1 MFDFHTHR
9 LDAPAG
15 EAIICLPAEVMRCPE
30 AFEPRE
36 GALYAAGVHPWATAD
51 EADARVQLQ
60 GLPRLLAHPQVVM
73 LGECGLDR
81 LRGGAE
87 AFQLEIFEAQI
98 ALAEHFG
105 LPVTLHVVRAW
116 DALLRLHNSLR
127 PSTQWTV
134 HGFRG
139 KPALARQ
146 LLDAGIDLSFGAQF
160 NLESYSLTPP
170 ERRHRESD
178 AV

>member
-15 EAIICLPAEVMRCPE
+15 EAIICLPAEVLRRPD
-30 AFEPRE
+30 AFEPHE
-36 GALYAAGVHPWATAD
+36 GALYAAGVHPWATED

-73 LGECGLDR
+73 FGECGLDR

-87 AFQLEIFEAQI
+87 AFQIEIFEAQI
-98 ALAEHFG
+98 ALAERFR

-116 DALLRLHNSLR
+116 DALLRLHRSLR
-127 PSTQWTV
+127 PTTQWTV

-139 KPALARQ
+139 KPVLARQ
-146 LLDAGIDLSFGAQF
+146 LLDAGIDLSFGARYDP
-160 NLESYSLTPP
+160 ESFLLTPP

-178 AV
+178 AI

>member
-1 MFDFHTHR
+1 
-9 LDAPAG
+9 
-15 EAIICLPAEVMRCPE
+15 
-30 AFEPRE
+30 
-36 GALYAAGVHPWATAD
+36 
-51 EADARVQLQ
+51 
-60 GLPRLLAHPQVVM
+60 M

-81 LRGGAE
+81 LRGGTE

-98 ALAEHFG
+98 ALAEHFR
-105 LPVTLHVVRAW
+105 LPVTLHIVRAW

-146 LLDAGIDLSFGAQF
+146 LLDAGIDLSFGAQY
-160 NLESYSLTPP
+160 NPESYSLTPP

>member
-15 EAIICLPAEVMRCPE
+15 EAIICLPAEVLRRPD

-87 AFQLEIFEAQI
+87 AFQIEIFEAQI
-98 ALAEHFG
+98 ALAEHLR

-116 DALLRLHNSLR
+116 DALLRLHRSLR
-127 PSTQWTV
+127 PTTQWTV

-146 LLDAGIDLSFGAQF
+146 LLDAGIDWSFGAQY
-160 NLESYSLTPP
+160 NHESYSLTNT
-170 ERRHRESD
+170 ERRHRERED
-178 AV
+178 D

>member
-1 MFDFHTHR
+1 MNFVEELKWRGMIHQMMPGTEEMLSQGMATAYVGID
-9 LDAPAG
+9 P
-15 EAIICLPAEVMRCPE
+15 
-30 AFEPRE
+30 
-36 GALYAAGVHPWATAD
+36 TAD

-81 LRGGAE
+81 LQGGAE
-87 AFQLEIFEAQI
+87 ELQIEIFEAQI
-98 ALAEHFG
+98 ALAEHFR

-146 LLDAGIDLSFGAQF
+146 LLDAGIDLSFGAQY
-160 NLESYSLTPP
+160 NPESYSLTPP

>member
-15 EAIICLPAEVMRCPE
+15 EAIICLPAEVLRRPD

-36 GALYAAGVHPWATAD
+36 GALYAAAVHPWATAD

-81 LRGGAE
+81 LQGGAE
-87 AFQLEIFEAQI
+87 ELQIEIFEAQI
-98 ALAEHFG
+98 ALAEHFR

-146 LLDAGIDLSFGAQF
+146 LLDAGIDLSFGERY
-160 NLESYSLTPP
+160 NPESFLLTPP

>member
-15 EAIICLPAEVMRCPE
+15 EAIICLPAEVLRRPE

-51 EADARVQLQ
+51 EADARVQL
-60 GLPRLLAHPQVVM
+60 RLLAHPQVLM

-87 AFQLEIFEAQI
+87 AFQIEIFEAQI
-98 ALAEHFG
+98 ALAEHLR

-116 DALLRLHNSLR
+116 DALLRLHRSLR
-127 PSTQWTV
+127 PTTQWTV

-146 LLDAGIDLSFGAQF
+146 LLDAGIDLSFGAQY
-160 NLESYSLTPP
+160 NPESYSLTPP

>member
-15 EAIICLPAEVMRCPE
+15 EAIICLPAEVLRRPD

-60 GLPRLLAHPQVVM
+60 GLPCLLAHPQVVM

-87 AFQLEIFEAQI
+87 AFQIEIFEVQI
-98 ALAEHFG
+98 ALAERFR

-116 DALLRLHNSLR
+116 DALLRLHRSLR
-127 PSTQWTV
+127 PTTQWTV

-146 LLDAGIDLSFGAQF
+146 LLDAGIDLSFGERYDP
-160 NLESYSLTPP
+160 ESFLLTPP

-178 AV
+178 AI

>member
-15 EAIICLPAEVMRCPE
+15 EAIICLPAEVLRRPD

-36 GALYAAGVHPWATAD
+36 GALYAAGVHPWATED

-87 AFQLEIFEAQI
+87 AFQIEIFEAQI
-98 ALAEHFG
+98 ALAEQAR

-116 DALLRLHNSLR
+116 DALLRLHRSLR
-127 PSTQWTV
+127 PTTQWTV

-146 LLDAGIDLSFGAQF
+146 LLDAGIDLSFGERYDP
-160 NLESYSLTPP
+160 ESFLLTPP